1 MVEFDEIYRSNF
13 ASSTRITLE
22 LDNVIMAHLM
32 GSDQVRSVWKE
43 WTCHVNQIG

>member
-1 MVEFDEIYRSNF
+1 MIVSNVIYQSIF